1 MVATT
6 LQGPEIRVFEPTV
19 QIDGAAY
26 RLVAKLNGTPDAEW
40 LKLFMAALPET
51 FDGVVDPAVN
61 LTRTDIF
68 FDVPAI
74 GAVADYAERV
84 TRTVALANER
94 QRDRQRE
101 TAAAAD
107 RRQQKH
113 AELVGLLGAINA
125 RVSGR

>member
-6 LQGPEIRVFEPTV
+6 LQGPEIRIFEPTV

-40 LKLFMAALPET
+40 LKLFMSTLPET
-51 FDGVVDPAVN
+51 FGDVADPAVN
-61 LTRTDIF
+61 LTRMDIF
-68 FDVPAI
+68 FDVPAVSDV
-74 GAVADYAERV
+74 GDYTDRI
-84 TRTVALANER
+84 TRTVALTNER

-113 AELVGLLGAINA
+113 AELVALLGPINA
-125 RVSGR
+125 KVAPR

>member
-19 QIDGAAY
+19 QIDGTAY
-26 RLVAKLNGTPDAEW
+26 RLVAKLNGIPDAEW

-51 FDGVVDPAVN
+51 FDGVADPAVN

-68 FDVPAI
+68 FDVPTIAE
-74 GAVADYAERV
+74 VADFTSRI
-84 TRTVALANER
+84 TRTVALTNER

-113 AELVGLLGAINA
+113 AELVALLGPINA
-125 RVSGR
+125 KVTPR